1 MNCLTVHPGKRGF
14 SSSIPTGGL
23 CFDVFFKE
31 GLSVRFS
38 CEADDLPHE
47 IHDTVKDM
55 EDLYHRPIQI
65 GSCRIENS
73 LALAPMAGITEVTY
87 RRICHRFGAGLVVTE
102 LVSASG
108 IRHDPH
114 LRHQLRY
121 LEISPDEKP
130 VAIQLFGSDPDDFA
144 IATEC
149 VLSHPLLSGCSL
161 IDINAGCPVRKVAG
175 GGSGSGLLLDPERLE
190 SIVRRCVSAATPF
203 GVPVTVKIR
212 LGWDRDRMNATE
224 VAKRLENAGAEA
236 IFVHGRTRD
245 QMYSGTADWQ
255 AIAAVK
261 ASVGIP
267 VYGNGDVVGPEDAR
281 RMILETGVDGV
292 MIGRAAIGNPW
303 LFREAAAVLAGE
315 EPAGR
320 PSIVGRIPVIL
331 EHVDGLIARYGEVK
345 GVREMRKHL
354 ARYLSG
360 YPGASLLRKSAMAAE
375 TRSEVEAVL
384 VEWYRE
390 TDQF

>member
-1 MNCLTVHPGKRGF
+1 
-14 SSSIPTGGL
+14 
-23 CFDVFFKE
+23 
-31 GLSVRFS
+31 
-38 CEADDLPHE
+38 
-47 IHDTVKDM
+47 
-55 EDLYHRPIQI
+55 
-65 GSCRIENS
+65 
-73 LALAPMAGITEVTY
+73 MAGITEITY
-87 RRICHRFGAGLVVTE
+87 RRICHRMGAGLVVTE
-102 LVSASG
+102 LVSARG
-108 IRHDPH
+108 IRHDPR

-130 VAIQLFGSDPDDFA
+130 VAIQLFGSDPEDFA

-149 VLSHPLLSGCSL
+149 VLSHPLLGECSL
-161 IDINAGCPVRKVAG
+161 IDINAGCPVHKVAG

-190 SIVRRCVSAATPF
+190 NIVKRCAAAAAPH
-203 GVPVTVKIR
+203 GVPVTAKIR
-212 LGWDRDRMNATE
+212 LGWDRDRINATE
-224 VAKRLENAGAEA
+224 VAKRLENAGARA

-245 QMYSGTADWQ
+245 QMYSGSADWA

-261 ASVGIP
+261 ATVSIP
-267 VYGNGDVVGPEDAR
+267 VYGNGDVVKPGDAR

-303 LFREAAAVLAGE
+303 LFREAATILAGE
-315 EPAGR
+315 A
-320 PSIVGRIPVIL
+320 PSGHPSVGERIPVIL
-331 EHVDGLIARYGEVK
+331 EHVDGLIARFGEEK

-360 YPGASLLRKSAMAAE
+360 APGAAALRKKAMSAG
-375 TRSEVEAVL
+375 TRAEVEAVL